1 MAESNETIIIS
12 VDLDTDK
19 LVQET
24 AAAIKT
30 LADLQAEQRELNK
43 TMKEGGSLTEE
54 QAKRYAAVGKE
65 IDDVKTRIKSNNDL
79 LKQNAAAVV
88 EANGS
93 LNQMR
98 QRLREAQNAYAAMSK
113 EQREGDIGK
122 KAQQDIKALH
132 DEVLEIEGGIGQMQ
146 RNVGNYADSMD
157 SALKGLMS
165 GSLSGTTKGLQ
176 GMADL
181 MQGGVLNAVKSF
193 GKALLATPLGWMAAA
208 IAAVVAILSKLKEA
222 ISRNDDAGTAFA
234 KLAASFEPIIDG
246 INWVLDKLVGWLGKV
261 ADGLANIISRFSGAS
276 AAAQDLVSSVDNLQE
291 AERQYVVKNAER
303 QKEIEKLKT
312 QAVESDKYTVEQRRE
327 FLKQAAKLQ
336 EEDLKEQREIAAER
350 LRIAEEEA
358 KKNSDTSDETKDKI
372 AQLTA
377 AKINAERDY
386 YTKKKEIASQLVAFD
401 KTISDADK
409 QRTAD
414 LQAEVQ
420 KRREAREKELQTT
433 QTLMQDLE
441 DAIILN
447 IKDADAREYAQ
458 LQTQYDRT
466 LAALKKRLET
476 DKTLTEQQQAI
487 LSDIIEQKTQ
497 ERDTKLSEKQQAM
510 ADKQAQAMADAY
522 KKLQEDLAKMEE
534 ELGVDD
540 EEEDTIPTPEEVA
553 AKLGLTQEGLDLYKQ
568 LLQQGIDSNTAFQK
582 AAEASAR
589 VTAGKFASSM
599 GELSSAFEACSD
611 AVEAFGDDSEEAQK
625 AQKAFALAG
634 IIASQ
639 AQSIAN
645 GAVAISAGIA
655 SAAATP
661 FPANIPAVISV
672 VAQLGTIIASVAS
685 SISQA
690 KQVINSDTG
699 SYATGGIVP
708 GRSYSGD
715 KLTANVNSGEMIL
728 NSAQQAR
735 LFEIANSEQSGFGI
749 DYERLGVTMAAA
761 VAAQPAPV
769 LTYTE
774 FETFQA
780 DTASAR
786 RVAYV

>member
-1 MAESNETIIIS
+1 MAENENIIIS

-24 AAAIKT
+24 AAAIKQ

-43 TMKEGGSLTEE
+43 TMKETGSLSDE
-54 QAKRYAAVGKE
+54 QAKRYAQVGKQV
-65 IDDVKTRIKSNNDL
+65 DDLKTKVKSNNDL
-79 LKQNAAAVV
+79 LKQNSAAIV

-98 QRLREAQNAYAAMSK
+98 QRLAEAQKAYAAMSK
-113 EQREGDIGK
+113 EQRESDIGK
-122 KAQQDIKALH
+122 TAQANIKALH
-132 DEVLEIEGGIGQMQ
+132 DEVLEIEGSIGQMQ

-157 SALKGLMS
+157 GALKGLMS

-176 GMADL
+176 NLADL

-193 GKALLATPLGWMAAA
+193 GKALLTTPLGWMAAA
-208 IAAVVAILSKLKEA
+208 IAAVVAILGKLKEA
-222 ISRNDDAGTAFA
+222 VQRNDDAGTAFA

-261 ADGLANIISRFSGAS
+261 ANGLANIISRFTNSGK
-276 AAAQDLVSSVDNLQE
+276 AAQNLVTSMDDLQE

-303 QKEIEKLKT
+303 NKEIERLKT
-312 QAVESDKYTVEQRRE
+312 QAVESDKYSVEQRRA
-327 FLKQAAKLQ
+327 FLQEAIKLQ
-336 EEDLKEQREIAAER
+336 EDDLREQKEIAAER

-372 AQLTA
+372 AQLQA
-377 AKINAERDY
+377 AKLNAERDY
-386 YTKKKEIASQLVAFD
+386 YTKKKELASQLVAFD

-414 LQAEVQ
+414 LQAEVE
-420 KRREAREKELQTT
+420 RRKEAREKELQET
-433 QTLMQDLE
+433 QSLMQELE

-447 IKDADAREYAQ
+447 IKDADARQYAQ
-458 LQTQYDRT
+458 TQLQYDRQI
-466 LAALKKRLET
+466 AALNKRLET
-476 DKTLTEQQQAI
+476 DKTLTEQQQTI
-487 LSDIIEQKTQ
+487 LSDIIEQKTI
-497 ERDTKLSEKQQAM
+497 ERDNKLAELQEAMAEKQAK
-510 ADKQAQAMADAY
+510 AYADAREQY
-522 KKLQEDLAKMEE
+522 LKEVSTMEE
-534 ELGVDD
+534 ELG
-540 EEEDTIPTPEEVA
+540 EEEDGDNGIPTPEEVA

-568 LLQQGIDSNTAFQK
+568 LLSQGVNAQEAFQR
-582 AAEASAR
+582 AAQESAR
-589 VTAGKFASSM
+589 VTTAKYATAM

-611 AVEAFGDDSEEAQK
+611 AVTAFGDDSEEAQR
-625 AQKAFALAG
+625 AQKAFAIAG
-634 IIASQ
+634 IVASQ

-685 SISQA
+685 SIAQA
-690 KQVINSDTG
+690 KQVINSDSG
-699 SYATGGIVP
+699 SYATGGIIP
-708 GRSYSGD
+708 GTSYNGD

-728 NSAQQAR
+728 NAAQQAR
-735 LFEIANSEQSGFGI
+735 LFEIANSQQSGFGI
-749 DYERLGVTMAAA
+749 DYDRLGMTMAAA

-769 LTYTE
+769 MSYTE
-774 FETFQA
+774 FEQFQRA
-780 DTASAR
+780 TANAR
-786 RVAYV
+786 RVAFV